1 MYIFLFLFN
10 TINGDFMKLSDI
22 MCKSLIV
29 CSVDDDISSISNKM
43 LVNDVGLV
51 LVCDRN
57 RVVGII
63 TDRDIA
69 CRVFSN
75 ELDPDITDYM
85 TRDIISVDIDDSVYD
100 VLDLMSKNRVKRIV
114 VTNNNRVV
122 GIISISDLL
131 IIDEIKDEV
140 FKTIKSIWKI
150 GSNRHKY
157 ETEIDEFYL

>member
-1 MYIFLFLFN
+1 
-10 TINGDFMKLSDI
+10 MKLNDI
-22 MCKSLIV
+22 MCKDLVV
-29 CSVDDDISSISNKM
+29 CNVNDDINSISNKM
-43 LVNDVGLV
+43 LINDVGLV

-75 ELDPDITDYM
+75 ELDPNITDYM
-85 TRDIISVDIDDSVYD
+85 TRNIISVDIDDSVYD
-100 VLDLMSKNRVKRIV
+100 VLDLMSKNRIKRIV
-114 VTNNNRVV
+114 VTDSNRVV
-122 GIISISDLL
+122 GVLSISDLL
-131 IIDEIKDEV
+131 EIDEIKNEV
-140 FKTIKSIWKI
+140 FETIKSVWKI

>member
-1 MYIFLFLFN
+1 M
-10 TINGDFMKLSDI
+10 
-22 MCKSLIV
+22 LI
-29 CSVDDDISSISNKM
+29 
-43 LVNDVGLV
+43 NDVGLV

-75 ELDPDITDYM
+75 ELDPNITDYM
-85 TRDIISVDIDDSVYD
+85 TRNIISVDIDDSVYD
-100 VLDLMSKNRVKRIV
+100 VLDLMSKNRIKRIV
-114 VTNNNRVV
+114 VTDSNRVV
-122 GIISISDLL
+122 GVLSISDLL
-131 IIDEIKDEV
+131 EIDEIKNEV
-140 FKTIKSIWKI
+140 FETIKSVWKI